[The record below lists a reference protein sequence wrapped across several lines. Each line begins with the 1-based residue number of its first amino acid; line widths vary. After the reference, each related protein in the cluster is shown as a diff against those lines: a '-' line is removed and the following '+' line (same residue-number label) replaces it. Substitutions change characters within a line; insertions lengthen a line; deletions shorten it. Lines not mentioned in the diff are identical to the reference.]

1 MFGFGMSELI
11 LIMVIALIVIG
22 PKKLP
27 EVAKAL
33 GKGYAEFKKALN
45 EFKEAVNI
53 DLEETGTQSNKKE
66 SLTEIYKSK
75 WEEVILDDGKV
86 YSSDNTSIDEEK
98 NNDETKNS

>member
-11 LIMVIALIVIG
+11 LILIIALIVIG

-45 EFKEAVNI
+45 EFKEAVNV
-53 DLEETGTQSNKKE
+53 DLDVESTNTKGKKE
-66 SLTEIYKSK
+66 TLTEIYNSK
-75 WEEVILDDGKV
+75 WEEAILDSNSEENKT
-86 YSSDNTSIDEEK
+86 SDSKETENIENK
-98 NNDETKNS
+98 NNA

>member
-1 MFGFGMSELI
+1 MSELI

-45 EFKEAVNI
+45 EFKEAVNV
-53 DLEETGTQSNKKE
+53 DLNDTSTQPKKKE
-66 SLTEIYKSK
+66 SLTEIYQSK
-75 WEEVILDDGKV
+75 WEEAILEEEET
-86 YSSDNTSIDEEK
+86 SSTNETSSAEEK
-98 NNDETKNS
+98 NDDTKNS